1 MPIILLTNDD
11 GIADPGLLALKRAM
25 ETLPDVEILVV
36 APEQNRSASG
46 HSITMHDPL
55 RIRPGMMADGSQGFA
70 CSGTP
75 ADCVRL
81 ALAGTV
87 NDIIPQLVVS
97 GINSGYNM
105 GVDIHYSG
113 TAACAREAA
122 INGVP
127 AIATSTTFR
136 SSVENIEEVYRMVA
150 GVGRQL
156 AEYILADGL
165 PPNLFLNLNAPG
177 LTSEQVKGIRITSVG
192 GRSYSLQS
200 NRREDPMGYS
210 YYWPYSSGNPVDV
223 YDPNTD
229 VGAVADGY
237 VSVTPITLDSTD
249 HTFLNSGYLG
259 QLTSWE
265 IA

>member
-11 GIADPGLLALKRAM
+11 GVGDPGLLALKNAIK
-25 ETLPDVEILVV
+25 TIPNAEILVV
-36 APEQNRSASG
+36 APETNRSASG

-55 RIRPGMMADGSQGFA
+55 RIKPGVMADGSKAYA

-81 ALAGTV
+81 ALGGAVDGIV
-87 NDIIPQLVVS
+87 PQLVVS

-105 GVDIHYSG
+105 SIDIHYSG

-127 AIATSTTFR
+127 AIATSTVFR
-136 SSVENIEEVYRMVA
+136 SSVENIDEVYSMVA

-156 AEYILADGL
+156 AEHVLANGL
-165 PPNLFLNLNAPG
+165 APNLFLNLNAPG
-177 LTSEQVKGIRITSVG
+177 LTSAQIKGIRTTRVG
-192 GRSYSLQS
+192 DRSYALQS
-200 NRREDPMGYS
+200 NQREDPMGYP
-210 YYWPYSSGNPVDV
+210 YYWPYSGRGPVDV

-249 HTFLNSGYLG
+249 HAYLG
-259 QLTSWE
+259 GGSLDQLTTWE
-265 IA
+265 IM